1 MPRKSRAPE
10 ERREEI
16 VRVERERPKETA
28 FLVLW
33 WHLQKLYCGLF
44 STEEEANLQA
54 MSRNGVVIQITGDNT
69 AIGRITDYWRR
80 DDQGNPLPA
89 EWLTAR
95 FATV

>member
-1 MPRKSRAPE
+1 VPRKAKATESARDD
-10 ERREEI
+10 I
-16 VRVERERPKETA
+16 VRIERERPKPTA
-28 FLVLW
+28 YLVLW

-54 MSRNGVVIQITGDNT
+54 MSRNGVVVEITGDNT
-69 AIGRITDYWRR
+69 AIGRIADYWRR

-95 FATV
+95 FATA